1 MEKQPI
7 SRDELH
13 KVPHNLLVD
22 MFLQLRTTLDL
33 MNSQFETMQGQNE
46 QLIKQVASLQESI
59 AVLTQQRFGSRSEK
73 LSEMPGQLSLP
84 LDCANVLNEAEVL
97 ADAVV
102 TEEPVMETV
111 EVHRKV
117 KTKGKREAD
126 LAGMETVVEPAITIS
141 DAKLGELFPHGYHRL
156 PDEIYKDLEYQPAKF
171 IVHEHHIAVYAGKGD
186 TGIVRADRPER
197 LLKNSI
203 LTPSLAA
210 GIFETKYVN
219 HNPYNRIE
227 ASFKCKDANI
237 SRQNM
242 AGWMIKLHDRY
253 LRPLR
258 RELHKELLKSQL
270 IHCDE
275 TPFRMPGNGRGPNA
289 KDYMWVYHTYERYG
303 SPPIFIYDYQP
314 TRKAEN
320 PRNFLSG
327 YQGVLMTDGY
337 QVYHTLAEERPD
349 ELKVAGCWAHAKRK
363 FAEIV
368 KAFGTKTAKGTLA
381 DQANRRIAAIYHID
395 NMYKE
400 SSLEERLENRKN
412 SVKPL
417 VDEYFTWLRTL
428 QGSPEID
435 QSSKT
440 AKAIN
445 YSINQELYLRLFLS
459 DAMIPL
465 DNNDAERSIR
475 AFCVGKKNWQIIDS
489 KSGAEA
495 SAMLYSIAETAKAN
509 GLKPYEYFEYV
520 LKQMLL
526 HLDDKPD
533 TYIKDLVPWSDKLP
547 ESCRKL
553 NK

>member
-1 MEKQPI
+1 MKKGTI

-13 KVPHNLLVD
+13 KIPHDLLVD
-22 MFLQLRTTLDL
+22 MFLQLNTSL
-33 MNSQFETMQGQNE
+33 TMMQKQNE
-46 QLIKQVASLQESI
+46 TLIKQVSSLQESI
-59 AVLTQQRFGSRSEK
+59 AVLTQQRFGRKTEK
-73 LSEMPGQLSLP
+73 LSELPGQMSLTFDLS
-84 LDCANVLNEAEVL
+84 DAVNEAEVIT
-97 ADAVV
+97 DGGIP
-102 TEEPVMETV
+102 EEPDFETV
-111 EVHRKV
+111 VVRRKN
-117 KTKGKREAD
+117 KTRGKREAD
-126 LAGMETVVEPAITIS
+126 LAGMETIIEPAVTIPEEQ
-141 DAKLGELFPHGYHRL
+141 LLELFPKGYHRL
-156 PDEIYKDLEYQPAKF
+156 PDEVYKELEYQPAKF
-171 IVHEHHIAVYAGKGD
+171 LVHEHHIAVYAGNGD

-210 GIFETKYVN
+210 GIFEEKYVN
-219 HNPYNRIE
+219 HSPYNRIE

-242 AGWMIKLHDRY
+242 AGWMNRIHDRY
-253 LRPLR
+253 LRPLG
-258 RELHKELLKSQL
+258 REFHRELLKSRL

-275 TPFRMPGNGRGPNA
+275 TPFRMPDNGRGPNS
-289 KDYMWVYHTYERYG
+289 KDYMWVYHTCEQYG

-320 PRNFLSG
+320 PRAFLDG
-327 YQGVLMTDGY
+327 YEGILMTDGY

-349 ELKVAGCWAHAKRK
+349 ELKAAGCWAHAKRK

-368 KAFGTKTAKGTLA
+368 KSTGTKTANGTIA
-381 DQANRRIAAIYHID
+381 DKANRRIAAIYHVD
-395 NMYKE
+395 NMYKG
-400 SSLEERLENRKN
+400 SSLEERLDNRKN

-417 VDEYFTWLRTL
+417 GDEYFTWLKSL

-445 YSINQELYLRLFLS
+445 YSINQEPYLRLFLT

-475 AFCVGKKNWQIIDS
+475 AFCIGKKNWQIIDS
-489 KSGAEA
+489 KQGAEA
-495 SAMLYSIAETAKAN
+495 SAMFYSIAETAKAN
-509 GLKPYEYFEYV
+509 GLKPYEYFRYILE
-520 LKQMLL
+520 QMLL
-526 HLDDKPD
+526 HLDDKPEE
-533 TYIKDLVPWSDKLP
+533 YISDLVPWSDKLP
-547 ESCRKL
+547 ESCKKL